1 VPPYL
6 SFSTIRHI
14 FDADLRKEENSMQNV
29 PLREFSS
36 ETAAAHVC
44 RLVPVTSPQKTA
56 GELRRSL
63 EGMRFESATHTAV
76 CEHGKL
82 VGVLRVEDLFGA
94 LAEAKI
100 GEIMDA
106 DPPTVAPGVDQEKA
120 AWKAV
125 QHAESALAVVDVGGR
140 FIGFIPPDR
149 LLSVLLHEHDEDMA
163 RVGGF
168 LRDSSLAR
176 NASEEPISKRF
187 WHRVPWLL
195 LGLAGALLAADIVG
209 FFEAQLRAN
218 VMIAFFIPGIVYLAD
233 AVGTQTETLVIRGL
247 SVGVP
252 IGQVL
257 RREIVTGL
265 AIGVTL
271 AVVFFPFGFWWWGRG
286 GIVLTVAVAIF
297 AACATANLVAMA
309 LPWMFHRAGIDP
321 AFGSGPMATVIQ
333 DLLSITIYLAL
344 ASATSS

>member
-1 VPPYL
+1 
-6 SFSTIRHI
+6 
-14 FDADLRKEENSMQNV
+14 MQNQPM
-29 PLREFSS
+29 PLSDVIS

-44 RLVPVTSPQKTA
+44 RLVPVTLPQQTV
-56 GELRRSL
+56 GELRHSL
-63 EGMRFESATHTAV
+63 EGIQFESATHIAV
-76 CEHGKL
+76 CEYGKL

-94 LAEAKI
+94 LSEARV
-100 GEIMDA
+100 GEIMDT
-106 DPPTVAPGVDQEKA
+106 DPPAVAPGIDQEKA
-120 AWKAV
+120 ALKAV

-140 FIGFIPPDR
+140 FVGFIPPDR
-149 LLSVLLHEHDEDMA
+149 LLAVLLHEHEEDMA
-163 RVGGF
+163 RLGGF
-168 LRDSSLAR
+168 LRDSSSAR
-176 NASEEPISKRF
+176 SVSEEPISKRY

-209 FFEAQLRAN
+209 LFEKQLRAN

-257 RREIVTGL
+257 RREILTGL

-271 AVVFFPFGFWWWGRG
+271 AVAFFPFGFWWWGGG
-286 GIVLTVAVAIF
+286 GIVLTVALAIF

-321 AFGSGPMATVIQ
+321 AFGSGPLATVIQ

-344 ASATSS
+344 ASVTPS

>member
-1 VPPYL
+1 MRDEPMPL
-6 SFSTIRHI
+6 SAVF
-14 FDADLRKEENSMQNV
+14 
-29 PLREFSS
+29 S

-44 RLVPVTSPQKTA
+44 RLVPVTLPQQTA

-63 EGMRFESATHTAV
+63 EGVQFESATHIAV
-76 CEHGKL
+76 CENGKL

-94 LAEAKI
+94 LSDAKV

-106 DPPTVAPGVDQEKA
+106 DPPAVATGMDQEKA

-125 QHAESALAVVDVGGR
+125 QDGESALAVVDVGGR
-140 FIGFIPPDR
+140 FVGFIPPHR
-149 LLSVLLHEHDEDMA
+149 LLAVLLHEHDEDMA
-163 RVGGF
+163 RLGGF
-168 LRDSSLAR
+168 LRDSSSAR
-176 NASEEPISKRF
+176 SVSEEPISKRY

-195 LGLAGALLAADIVG
+195 LGLAGALLAAYAVG
-209 FFEAQLRAN
+209 LFEKQLQAN

-252 IGQVL
+252 IRQVL
-257 RREIVTGL
+257 RREILTGL
-265 AIGVTL
+265 AIGLTL
-271 AVVFFPFGFWWWGRG
+271 SIAFFPFGLWWWGSAA
-286 GIVLTVAVAIF
+286 IVVTVVLSIF

-333 DLLSITIYLAL
+333 DLLSIVIYLAL
-344 ASATSS
+344 ASVIMS

>member
-1 VPPYL
+1 MHPEPTPL
-6 SFSTIRHI
+6 SEVI
-14 FDADLRKEENSMQNV
+14 
-29 PLREFSS
+29 S

-56 GELRRSL
+56 GELRQAL
-63 EGMRFESATHTAV
+63 AGVQFESATHIAV
-76 CEHGKL
+76 CDDGKL
-82 VGVLRVEDLFGA
+82 VGVLRIEDLIGA
-94 LAEAKI
+94 LTDAKL

-106 DPPTVAPGVDQEKA
+106 DPPAVAPGLDQERA

-125 QHAESALAVVDVGGR
+125 QHGESALAVVDVGGR

-149 LLSVLLHEHDEDMA
+149 LLAVLLHEHDEDMA
-163 RVGGF
+163 RLGGF
-168 LRDSSLAR
+168 LRDSSTAR
-176 NASEEPISKRF
+176 SASEEPISKRF

-209 FFEAQLRAN
+209 LFEKQLQAN

-233 AVGTQTETLVIRGL
+233 AVGTQTETLVVRGL

-257 RREIVTGL
+257 RREILTGI
-265 AIGVTL
+265 AIGLTL
-271 AVVFFPFGFWWWGRG
+271 ALVFLPFGFWWWGRAG
-286 GIVLTVAVAIF
+286 VVLAVALAIF

-309 LPWMFHRAGIDP
+309 LPWVLHGAGIDP
-321 AFGSGPMATVIQ
+321 AFGSGPLATVIQ
-333 DLLSITIYLAL
+333 DLLSIVIYLAL
-344 ASATSS
+344 ASVILA